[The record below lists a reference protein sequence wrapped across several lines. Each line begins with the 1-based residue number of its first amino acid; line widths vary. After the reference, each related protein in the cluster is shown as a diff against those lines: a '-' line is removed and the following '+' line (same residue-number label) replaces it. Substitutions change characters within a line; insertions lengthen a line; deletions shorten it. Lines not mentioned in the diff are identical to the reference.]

1 MYYVYDL
8 EGIEPPI
15 GPFTKAEA
23 EKIQNQLGEGWGIL
37 PQETAE
43 QIYTYLAEEED

>member
-8 EGIEPPI
+8 EGMEPPI
-15 GPFTKAEA
+15 GPLAKAEA
-23 EKIQNQLGEGWGIL
+23 EEMQKQLGSRWGIL

-43 QIYTYLAEEED
+43 QIYSWI